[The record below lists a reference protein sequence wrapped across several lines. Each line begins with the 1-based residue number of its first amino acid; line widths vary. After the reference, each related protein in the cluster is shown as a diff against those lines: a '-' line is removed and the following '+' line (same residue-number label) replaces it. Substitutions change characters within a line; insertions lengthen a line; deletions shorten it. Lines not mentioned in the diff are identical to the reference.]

1 MNNHINGILYEK
13 LPGIAVIDVGGMGY
27 RVNVSMNTYDDLPQR
42 QESVLLYTH
51 LSIKNEEL
59 NIFGFSTVK
68 EKMLFAQLIGIPK
81 IGPKTALSVFNTL
94 SPDAFEQALMNGDSK
109 RISTVKGISQKTA
122 DRIILEL
129 SGKLE
134 LPGSSVTN
142 DAYDAL
148 VVLGFKPRNIEKA
161 INEIVRD
168 MGEELSVEMII
179 KESLKRL
186 R

>member
-1 MNNHINGILYEK
+1 MNNHIRGILFDK
-13 LPGIAVIDVGGMGY
+13 LPGIAVIDVGGIGY
-27 RVNVSMNTYDDLPQR
+27 KLSISMNTYEDLPNKD
-42 QESVLLYTH
+42 ESVMLYTY
-51 LSIKNEEL
+51 LSIKNEEM
-59 NIFGFSTVK
+59 NIFGFSTLK
-68 EKMLFAQLIGIPK
+68 EKMLFGQLIGIPK

-94 SPDAFEQALMNGDSK
+94 SPEAFEQALMNSDSK
-109 RISTVKGISQKTA
+109 RISTVKGISSKTA

-134 LPGSSVTN
+134 LSQPSVSG

-161 INEIVRD
+161 INDIIRD
-168 MGEELSVEMII
+168 SGEDLSVEFII